1 MYQRLANTLHLFERE
16 ALTQPRV
23 LAMGLH
29 PHLIG
34 VPHRFESLERMLDL
48 LMKTP
53 NVCFMTGE
61 SMAAWYTAQV
71 PAPSH

>member
-1 MYQRLANTLHLFERE
+1 
-16 ALTQPRV
+16 
-23 LAMGLH
+23 
-29 PHLIG
+29 LIG

-61 SMAAWYTAQV
+61 SMAAWYTQQV
-71 PAPSH
+71 PAPQL